1 VTMFALRAPEL
12 VRFGLAAS
20 VAAALLAAAPP
31 SANAQSTPITVRSC
45 TILSYSA
52 SSPHEFFYLQSGPPS
67 QSNRTYTDGL
77 KITYVNTSNKV
88 ISRVGFQVT
97 YGMHS
102 ERVIDAGT
110 ISPGAV
116 IERTFGDDFSGGPY
130 LGSTPSECRVRGV
143 RYKDGTVWRNPATP
157 AP

>member
-1 VTMFALRAPEL
+1 MTMFALRAPEL

-110 ISPGAV
+110 ISPGAAS
-116 IERTFGDDFSGGPY
+116 IAGDETLNGPRMR
-130 LGSTPSECRVRGV
+130 LTASTIWAGPNIQPTRSAAR
-143 RYKDGTVWRNPATP
+143 P
-157 AP
+157 